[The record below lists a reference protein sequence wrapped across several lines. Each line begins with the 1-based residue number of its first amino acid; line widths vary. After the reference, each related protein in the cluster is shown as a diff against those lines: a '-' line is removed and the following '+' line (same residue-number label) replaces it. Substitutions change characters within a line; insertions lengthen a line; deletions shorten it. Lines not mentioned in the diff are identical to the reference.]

1 MASIWKVGG
10 AYMFET
16 NYGEYTE
23 EAVAVAL
30 RTIQDICSINKDSCG
45 CSSKCPFLELWDG
58 GARQICHI
66 SYNYP
71 DDWKLNQFPP
81 KQWEPFYKG

>member
-1 MASIWKVGG
+1 MDEK
-10 AYMFET
+10 

-45 CSSKCPFLELWDG
+45 CSSKCSFLELWDG

>member
-1 MASIWKVGG
+1 MDEK
-10 AYMFET
+10 

-30 RTIQDICSINKDSCG
+30 KTIQDICMLNKRVCG
-45 CSSKCPFLELWDG
+45 CKVECPFLELQDG
-58 GARQICHI
+58 GAKQICRI
-66 SYNYP
+66 SSCGCP
-71 DDWKLNQFPP
+71 SKWALNPIPP

>member
-1 MASIWKVGG
+1 MSEK
-10 AYMFET
+10 

-30 RTIQDICSINKDSCG
+30 KTIQDICTINEDSCG
-45 CSSKCPFLELWDG
+45 CNITCPFLELLDG
-58 GARQICHI
+58 GTRQICQI

>member
-1 MASIWKVGG
+1 
-10 AYMFET
+10 MFEK

-45 CSSKCPFLELWDG
+45 CSSKYPFLELWDG

>member
-1 MASIWKVGG
+1 
-10 AYMFET
+10 MFEK

-58 GARQICHI
+58 GVRQICHI

>member
-1 MASIWKVGG
+1 
-10 AYMFET
+10 MFDK

-30 RTIQDICSINKDSCG
+30 KTIQDICALNKDSCG

-58 GARQICHI
+58 ELGKYVLSSII
-66 SYNYP
+66 VLLIGN
-71 DDWKLNQFPP
+71 
-81 KQWEPFYKG
+81 

>member
-1 MASIWKVGG
+1 MDEK
-10 AYMFET
+10 
-16 NYGEYTE
+16 NYVEYTKE
-23 EAVAVAL
+23 EVAVAL
-30 RTIQDICSINKDSCG
+30 KTIQDICSINKDSCG

-81 KQWEPFYKG
+81 KQLEPFYKG

>member
-10 AYMFET
+10 AYMFEK

-58 GARQICHI
+58 G
-66 SYNYP
+66 S
-71 DDWKLNQFPP
+71 
-81 KQWEPFYKG
+81 

>member
-1 MASIWKVGG
+1 
-10 AYMFET
+10 MFDK

-30 RTIQDICSINKDSCG
+30 KTIQDICTLNKDSCG

-58 GARQICHI
+58 G
-66 SYNYP
+66 S
-71 DDWKLNQFPP
+71 
-81 KQWEPFYKG
+81 